1 MMASRSAQTDQMNST
16 VTVSV
21 ATRHHLHGN
30 VTNNACFCK
39 AFRVVSSSNHVIKIT
54 TDNTKVINTTHF
66 SDTMCIKRQ
75 MCGKSKKSQNKWLVL
90 CGYFRV

>member
-16 VTVSV
+16 VTVSM

-39 AFRVVSSSNHVIKIT
+39 AFRVVSSRYNVHKETNVWKE
-54 TDNTKVINTTHF
+54 
-66 SDTMCIKRQ
+66 
-75 MCGKSKKSQNKWLVL
+75 
-90 CGYFRV
+90 